1 MNRTLSTTSA
11 WAPSRR
17 GVTLLETM
25 LALIIFAGSA
35 AVLYRLLATGGEN
48 AERAEFEA
56 EAWLIAESA
65 WAELQSGLRALNE
78 PGPFSVDESPGWQW
92 SLSAS
97 STELPDLYRVVVRVE
112 DLRNG
117 PERARSLELTRF
129 FFDDSAY
136 APEGSR

>member
-1 MNRTLSTTSA
+1 MIRTQATTA
-11 WAPSRR
+11 NPARSRL
-17 GVTLLETM
+17 GATLLETI

-56 EAWLIAESA
+56 DAWLIAESA
-65 WAELQSGLRALNE
+65 WAELQSGVRALNDS
-78 PGPFSVDESPGWQW
+78 GPFPLDESPGWQW

-97 STELPDLYRVVVRVE
+97 STDVPDLYRVVVRVE

-136 APEGSR
+136 ASEGSP